1 VRVCVCA
8 CVLCVLCVCVCAV
21 CVLCVCPVSVSTVD
35 GGVGSALNSALSR
48 VVSVSRVSCR
58 GLREPSTH
66 MMARARL
73 ALSQGR
79 VVTARRAARHGDG
92 DGPDACDVRVSDRPQ
107 HGRRET
113 VGSRHGTTERRVRVE
128 CAVRSVTAPRDA
140 VTVVSSDF

>member
-1 VRVCVCA
+1 VCVCA

-58 GLREPSTH
+58 GRS
-66 MMARARL
+66 ARARL